1 MLVKRIR
8 QISLII
14 NSIVNSYSTPVK
26 GGKKKFASHHYVETN
41 KLYTQEDS
49 FSYNNSMKNIDIS
62 PHFHSSERVSS
73 IKLIESMLDTIAD
86 SISTFRPSKSLA
98 FISLQQDQIIRPD
111 LTDQDEIG
119 SESDDSSS
127 RYGTIA
133 TVPASSSA
141 AAEIDLVISGGGFK
155 GYFMCGA
162 AHVLTKELAKRNMKI
177 NRIAGTSAGAWAGL
191 FICCGFTASH
201 WMKTYFACKD
211 RPDGTIHEVYTE
223 LVRSLER

>member
-1 MLVKRIR
+1 
-8 QISLII
+8 
-14 NSIVNSYSTPVK
+14 
-26 GGKKKFASHHYVETN
+26 
-41 KLYTQEDS
+41 
-49 FSYNNSMKNIDIS
+49 MKDFGIS
-62 PHFHSSERVSS
+62 PHFPSSERVSS
-73 IKLIESMLDTIAD
+73 IKLIEGMLDTIAD

-98 FISLQQDQIIRPD
+98 YISQQQDQITRHD

-119 SESDDSSS
+119 SESDDSGS
-127 RYGTIA
+127 RNSAIA
-133 TVPASSSA
+133 TISAPSSA

-211 RPDGTIHEVYTE
+211 RPEGTIHEVYTE
-223 LVRSLER
+223 LVRTIEKEKNVLGQM

>member
-1 MLVKRIR
+1 MKDTG
-8 QISLII
+8 II
-14 NSIVNSYSTPVK
+14 
-26 GGKKKFASHHYVETN
+26 
-41 KLYTQEDS
+41 
-49 FSYNNSMKNIDIS
+49 
-62 PHFHSSERVSS
+62 PHFSASERVSS
-73 IKLIESMLDTIAD
+73 IKLIEGMLDTIAD

-98 FISLQQDQIIRPD
+98 CISRQQDRIARPD
-111 LTDQDEIG
+111 RTDQDEIG
-119 SESDDSSS
+119 SESDDSGCRSS
-127 RYGTIA
+127 ITATIS
-133 TVPASSSA
+133 VPSSA

-211 RPDGTIHEVYTE
+211 RPEGTIHEVYTE
-223 LVRSLER
+223 LVRIESEMILGRCDNALPLSPCRF